1 MLPNLLATGRGRLA
15 AFFFLY
21 VTEGIPLGFTA
32 TAIGTQMR
40 RQGVPPDQIGVF
52 VATLYIPW
60 AWKWA
65 IGPVVD
71 TVSFGRFGHRRVW
84 IIVTQ
89 LLMMATLLYGVTV
102 DFVQQLTF
110 FTSLIMLHNAFG
122 ATQDVAIDAL
132 ACNVLHKDERGL
144 ANGLMFA
151 GASVGQAIGGSGV
164 LFLSKYIPFQQ
175 TFYFVAA
182 CLLAVTVFI
191 ALPLREERDESE
203 VAKRASP
210 RSVVLRVRS
219 ATTS

>member
-1 MLPNLLATGRGRLA
+1 MRLPNLLATGRGRLT

-40 RQGVPPDQIGVF
+40 RQGVEPDKIGAF
-52 VATLYIPW
+52 VATLYLPW
-60 AWKWA
+60 AFKWA
-65 IGPVVD
+65 VGPVVD
-71 TVSFGRFGHRRVW
+71 TVSFGRYGHRRVW
-84 IIVTQ
+84 IIAAQ
-89 LLMMATLLYGVTV
+89 LLMTATLLSGVTIDYV
-102 DFVQQLTF
+102 EQLAL
-110 FTSLIMLHNAFG
+110 FTTLIMVHNAFG

-132 ACNVLHKDERGL
+132 ACNVLHEDERGL

-164 LFLSKYIPFQQ
+164 LFLSRYVPFPQ

-191 ALPLREERDESE
+191 ALPLREQREQSKETAGQGVKSH
-203 VAKRASP
+203 AAP
-210 RSVVLRVRS
+210 AGTRV
-219 ATTS
+219 